1 MKVKIKRT
9 TVRTEDNR
17 KIYFASRYEG
27 KKLGAFSLMTTY
39 KGK

>member
-17 KIYFASRYEG
+17 KVYLASRYEG
-27 KKLGAFSLMTTY
+27 KKLEAFSLMTTY